1 VMLSGTTRAKGAAM
15 TRSNPRMDQS
25 ADENSPD
32 RDGEP
37 RGSEHILF
45 VEDDENVRDV
55 VLEILSELGY
65 HVVSARDGE
74 EALERLAGDAPID
87 LLFTDHV
94 LANGIN
100 GRELGRQATLLR
112 PGIRVLL
119 TSGYGSRARTEKFPV
134 LAKPYRRLE
143 LATAIRSVLE
153 GNLASP

>member
-1 VMLSGTTRAKGAAM
+1 VSQPGNET
-15 TRSNPRMDQS
+15 
-25 ADENSPD
+25 SP
-32 RDGEP
+32 GGEAEP

-55 VLEILSELGY
+55 VSDLLSELGY
-65 HVVSARDGE
+65 HVLLARDGR

-94 LANGIN
+94 LPNGIN

-119 TSGYGSRARTEKFPV
+119 CSGYGSRVRTEKFPV

-153 GNLASP
+153 SNLASS

>member
-1 VMLSGTTRAKGAAM
+1 M
-15 TRSNPRMDQS
+15 TRSIPSTAQPGD
-25 ADENSPD
+25 DNSPAD
-32 RDGEP
+32 DAEP

-55 VLEILSELGY
+55 VSEILSELGY
-65 HVVSARDGE
+65 RVVTASDGK
-74 EALERLAGDAPID
+74 EALERLAGDAPVD

-94 LANGIN
+94 LPNGIN

-119 TSGYGSRARTEKFPV
+119 CSGYGSRARTERFPV

-143 LATAIRSVLE
+143 LATTIRSVLE
-153 GNLASP
+153 GSLASP

>member
-1 VMLSGTTRAKGAAM
+1 M
-15 TRSNPRMDQS
+15 TRSNPRMAQS
-25 ADENSPD
+25 GDENSPAD
-32 RDGEP
+32 DVEP

-55 VLEILSELGY
+55 VSEILSELGY
-65 HVVSARDGE
+65 HVVSARDGK
-74 EALERLAGDAPID
+74 EALECLAGDAPID

-94 LANGIN
+94 LPNGIN

-119 TSGYGSRARTEKFPV
+119 SSGYGSRARTEKFPV

-153 GNLASP
+153 DNLASP

>member
-1 VMLSGTTRAKGAAM
+1 M
-15 TRSNPRMDQS
+15 TRSIPRM
-25 ADENSPD
+25 ARPGDENSPA
-32 RDGEP
+32 GEAEP
-37 RGSEHILF
+37 RGCEHILF

-55 VLEILSELGY
+55 VSDLLSELGY
-65 HVVSARDGE
+65 HVIPARDGK

-87 LLFTDHV
+87 LLFTDHI
-94 LANGIN
+94 LPNGIN

-119 TSGYGSRARTEKFPV
+119 CSGYGSRARTERFPV

-153 GNLASP
+153 GSPASP

>member
-1 VMLSGTTRAKGAAM
+1 M
-15 TRSNPRMDQS
+15 TRSTLRIAQ
-25 ADENSPD
+25 AGEENSA
-32 RDGEP
+32 GEAEP

-55 VLEILSELGY
+55 VSEILIELGY
-65 HVVSARDGE
+65 HVISARDGKD
-74 EALERLAGDAPID
+74 ALEHLAGDSPID

-94 LANGIN
+94 LPNGIN

-119 TSGYGSRARTEKFPV
+119 CSGYGSRARAEKFPV

-143 LATAIRSVLE
+143 LANAIRSVLE
-153 GNLASP
+153 GNLASA